1 MDLEQSSNR
10 EVKLTGVKKMN
21 TQKLEN
27 LKLWTESE
35 LENSKRMLND
45 ESESVAREMEESA
58 KMLRAGKRVYST
70 DAQNMVGRM
79 NNLYERQTELDA
91 AKKRLELLNMVEV
104 E

>member
-1 MDLEQSSNR
+1 
-10 EVKLTGVKKMN
+10 
-21 TQKLEN
+21 
-27 LKLWTESE
+27 
-35 LENSKRMLND
+35 
-45 ESESVAREMEESA
+45 MEESA